1 MHNVCFSK
9 VDFVLNGCRF
19 ILSEINLYLFI
30 VYMYVGE
37 ILNLELTWETWVFP
51 SVLFAMTLTCFYCFA
66 SFVSKMLEPL

>member
-30 VYMYVGE
+30 VYMYVGDIE
-37 ILNLELTWETWVFP
+37 LRVDLGNLGFP
-51 SVLFAMTLTCFYCFA
+51 ISSFAMTLMCFYCLLLLFQRC
-66 SFVSKMLEPL
+66 